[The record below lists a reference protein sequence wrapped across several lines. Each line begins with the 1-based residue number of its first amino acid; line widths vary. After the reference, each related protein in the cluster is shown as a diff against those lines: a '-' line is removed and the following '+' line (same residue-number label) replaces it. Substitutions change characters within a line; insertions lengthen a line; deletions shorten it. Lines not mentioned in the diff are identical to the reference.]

1 MGECLF
7 WYRPTRVVPDQRP
20 LNGCCCCCC
29 CNAFL
34 SRIVADDV
42 VDNAVVIAIDDD
54 DDDTLTADAKKTK
67 VEGTCCP
74 VRKPKEKLFAKIKLQ
89 TISSS

>member
-1 MGECLF
+1 MSVNVSF
-7 WYRPTRVVPDQRP
+7 YSVSKFRAA
-20 LNGCCCCCC
+20 
-29 CNAFL
+29 NAFL

-54 DDDTLTADAKKTK
+54 DDDALTADAKKTK